1 MFYPMKGNIMKKGG
15 KLFVHSL
22 FSDLCLR
29 TVIPKNWRHWYVYI
43 SFPGDPCFRCWQNF
57 FSPMSFH
64 IESEIRKKTERG
76 RRLLQKFFVCLF
88 WGGEWNF
95 PLCVLGNILGIHK
108 ILDSGFKTG
117 KIFHNSNVC
126 WMPEKWGK

>member
-29 TVIPKNWRHWYVYI
+29 TVIPKNWRQLYTYLFQVSHASDVGRI
-43 SFPGDPCFRCWQNF
+43 F
-57 FSPMSFH
+57 FFPMSFH
-64 IESEIRKKTERG
+64 IQSEIRKKTERG
-76 RRLLQKFFVCLF
+76 RWLLQKFFVCLF
-88 WGGEWNF
+88 WGGEWKF
-95 PLCVLGNILGIHK
+95 PLYVLGNILGIHK